1 MNARTCRL
9 FSLMV
14 LSHKQI
20 KIPCSTFEKTNKP
33 KVKCQKKSHTLGT
46 IPNLTTGIFF
56 LLALLFTE
64 GIVPMKPQVE
74 GISSKHVHFTLKQ
87 NTKSTSVP
95 LSCGSQV
102 AEISEKNISRQKKTK
117 LDISWHTKKAS
128 AYVLFYLCEVTFKLF
143 VSSVMS
149 SHIIS
154 QCRLWC
160 NASLEPRWCLKCC
173 ICIGRHQMY
182 CFIRIHL

>member
-87 NTKSTSVP
+87 TPNPPLFPSAVAVRWLKFQRKTSP
-95 LSCGSQV
+95 DKKKQNLTFPDT
-102 AEISEKNISRQKKTK
+102 QKKRPPM
-117 LDISWHTKKAS
+117 
-128 AYVLFYLCEVTFKLF
+128 FY
-143 VSSVMS
+143 S
-149 SHIIS
+149 
-154 QCRLWC
+154 
-160 NASLEPRWCLKCC
+160 
-173 ICIGRHQMY
+173 ICVKWPLN
-182 CFIRIHL
+182 CSFPL